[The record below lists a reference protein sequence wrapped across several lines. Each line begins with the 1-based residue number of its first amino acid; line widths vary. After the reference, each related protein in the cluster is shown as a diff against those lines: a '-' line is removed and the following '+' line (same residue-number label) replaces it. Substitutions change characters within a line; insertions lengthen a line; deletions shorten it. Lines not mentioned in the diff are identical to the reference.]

1 MVYSSVLNFAMNYP
15 KGEKSD
21 QNTREYDILSTNL
34 NTYDKILKHSIRIA
48 KHMQYLQWECEEN
61 MVND

>member
-34 NTYDKILKHSIRIA
+34 NSYDKILKT
-48 KHMQYLQWECEEN
+48 
-61 MVND
+61 